1 MNEIA
6 IAEFVRETEEFIRT
20 HRASLDHHELNCV
33 NELYEDLTAELD
45 RQQLFDELYR

>member
-6 IAEFVRETEEFIRT
+6 IAEFVRETEEYIRA
-20 HRASLDHHELNCV
+20 HRASLDHHELVCV
-33 NELYEDLTAELD
+33 TELYEDLTAELD